1 MRGNDG
7 VMGAMGEESGGVV
20 AMRRDAPQDGVTA
33 LLAAARTGRTDAM
46 ALLLDRGADLEAK
59 TKVSFSGRASQL
71 LPRLR

>member
-1 MRGNDG
+1 MRCVGPQIDLTILT
-7 VMGAMGEESGGVV
+7 V
-20 AMRRDAPQDGVTA
+20 AAVNS
-33 LLAAARTGRTDAM
+33 RTDAM